1 MRRAMW
7 VVVAALG
14 LIVAGCSSGARPMLS
29 ERLEYPVVHR
39 AAPEPVSEMRILVAP
54 FEDLREVERTS
65 ILTRVPHL
73 LPLVHHSSRVNSHL
87 DARYGRVRPRVGR
100 THPFAVVI
108 PQLLA
113 EHLVQANVSP
123 SVLFVTE
130 YELEEAEGHDLILRG
145 KLLDADLTTHRYSY
159 GLGPAA
165 LVPWLL
171 GARIGRYEPTLTV
184 SWKLYDAEGNAVSNK
199 QLAAVPGP
207 DSHGRSSGLYYGHRT
222 HGVRNPMGLYGKAI
236 EDVNTQITTK
246 VLNLIAE

>member
-14 LIVAGCSSGARPMLS
+14 LIVVGCASRPQLTD
-29 ERLEYPVVHR
+29 RLEYPLVYR
-39 AAPEPVSEMRILVAP
+39 AAPVPVSEMRILVAP
-54 FEDLREVERTS
+54 FEDLREVNRTS
-65 ILTRVPHL
+65 RLTLVPHL
-73 LPLVHHSSRVNSHL
+73 LPFVHYSSAVNSHL
-87 DARYGRVRPRVGR
+87 DARYGRVRPRLGR

-113 EHLVQANVSP
+113 DHLVDANVSP
-123 SVLFVTE
+123 NVMFVTE
-130 YELEEAEGHDLILRG
+130 YELKEAEGYDLVLRG

-165 LVPWLL
+165 VVPYLF
-171 GARIGRYEPTLTV
+171 GARIVRYEPTLTV
-184 SWKLYDAEGNAVSNK
+184 SWKLYDAEGNAVSNT

-207 DSHGRSSGLYYGHRT
+207 ASRGRNTGLYYGQYT
-222 HGVRNPMGLYGKAI
+222 NKVGNPMGLYAKVI